1 MLLVTYT
8 PVIMDK
14 LNDAA
19 NLLVK
24 EVEDYAIFVLD
35 SVGTIMSW
43 NSGAQKIKGYT
54 NQEII
59 GQNFRIFY
67 TAEDQQQKLPEKLL
81 SIATNEGKAIHEGWR
96 ISKHKKK
103 YWGSDV
109 ITALHDNKGGIK
121 GYVKITRDQTDAK
134 KEEERFRLV
143 VESAPNAMV
152 LVNAEGKIA
161 LVNSQTEKVF
171 GYTREELIDQPV
183 ELLLPDRLKG
193 NHPNFR
199 DAFFHTP
206 KARAMGAGRD
216 LFARRKDLTEFQVEI
231 GLNPIETR
239 EGMMVLAAIIDITE
253 RKKAEERFRLVVES
267 APNAIVLINHE
278 GKITLVNS
286 ATEKLFRYSRQ
297 ELIGNGVELL
307 IPLRY
312 RQAHPQ
318 YRTAFFAT
326 PHVRAMGAGRD
337 LFALRKDGSEFP
349 VEIGLNP
356 IESAEGQMVLASII
370 DISERKLMEITRL
383 KSDFLANMSH
393 ELRTPLNAILGFSE
407 LLMDKRVGTLNPKQE
422 EYLHDIH
429 DSGTHLLQLINNVLD
444 LSKIESGKADIITES
459 FSIIEVTESIMN
471 MLKPL
476 ADKKQIRVHLD
487 LAASEKSFDR
497 VMLDKS
503 KFKQILYNLLANAI
517 KFNKENGTVIIAMLA
532 ASRDKFQIRIQDTG
546 IGISSENI
554 KKLFIPFVQLDSGTA
569 RQFDGSGLG
578 LALTKN
584 IIELMEGEIGVE
596 STPGEG
602 STFWFT
608 LPITLKKSKELI

>member
-1 MLLVTYT
+1 
-8 PVIMDK
+8 MDK
-14 LNDAA
+14 LNAAA

-24 EVEDYAIFVLD
+24 EVEDYAIFLLD
-35 SVGTIMSW
+35 TSGKIMSW

-54 NQEII
+54 NHEII
-59 GQNFRIFY
+59 GQHFRVFY
-67 TAEDQQQKLPEKLL
+67 TTEDQQQKLPEQLL
-81 SIATNEGKAIHEGWR
+81 STAVSEGKAIHEGWR
-96 ISKHKKK
+96 VSKHKKK

-109 ITALHDNKGGIK
+109 ITALHDNEGGVKGF
-121 GYVKITRDQTDAK
+121 VKITRDQTDAK

-152 LVNAEGKIA
+152 LVNAEGKIS

-183 ELLLPDRLKG
+183 ELLLPDRFKG

-199 DAFFHTP
+199 DSFFHTP

-297 ELIGNGVELL
+297 ELIGKGVELL

-337 LFALRKDGSEFP
+337 LFALRKDGTEFP

-356 IESAEGQMVLASII
+356 IESVEGPMVLASII
-370 DISERKLMEITRL
+370 DITERKLMEITRL

-407 LLMDKRVGTLNPKQE
+407 LLMDKRVGTLTSKQD

-444 LSKIESGKADIITES
+444 LSKIESGKADIILES

-476 ADKKQIRVHLD
+476 ADKKLVRVHLD
-487 LAASEKSFDR
+487 LAASEKTFDQ
-497 VMLDKS
+497 VALDKS

-517 KFNKENGTVIIAMLA
+517 KFNKENGTVVIAMLA
-532 ASRDKFQIRIQDTG
+532 APNNKFQIRIQDTG
-546 IGISSENI
+546 IGISTENI

-584 IIELMEGEIGVE
+584 IIELMEGDIGVE
-596 STPGEG
+596 STLGEG

>member
-1 MLLVTYT
+1 
-8 PVIMDK
+8 MDK
-14 LNDAA
+14 LNAAA

-24 EVEDYAIFVLD
+24 EVEDYAIFLLD
-35 SVGTIMSW
+35 TAGTIMSW
-43 NSGAQKIKGYT
+43 NSGAQKIKGYA
-54 NQEII
+54 NHEII
-59 GQNFRIFY
+59 GQNFRVFY

-81 SIATNEGKAIHEGWR
+81 ATAVSEGKAIHEGWR
-96 ISKHKKK
+96 VSKHKKK

-109 ITALHDNKGGIK
+109 ITALHDNEGGVKGF
-121 GYVKITRDQTDAK
+121 VKITRDQTDAK

-152 LVNAEGKIA
+152 LVNAEGKIS

-183 ELLLPDRLKG
+183 ELLLPDRFKS

-199 DAFFHTP
+199 DSFFHTP

-297 ELIGNGVELL
+297 ELIGKGVELL

-337 LFALRKDGSEFP
+337 LFALRKDGTEFP

-356 IESAEGQMVLASII
+356 IESAEGPMVLASII
-370 DISERKLMEITRL
+370 DITERKLMEITRL

-407 LLMDKRVGTLNPKQE
+407 LLMDKRVGTLTSKQD

-444 LSKIESGKADIITES
+444 LSKIESGKADIILES

-476 ADKKQIRVHLD
+476 ADKKLVRVHLD
-487 LAASEKSFDR
+487 LAASEKTFDQ
-497 VMLDKS
+497 VALDKS

-517 KFNKENGTVIIAMLA
+517 KFNKENGTVIIAMLVA
-532 ASRDKFQIRIQDTG
+532 PNDKFQIRIQDTG
-546 IGISSENI
+546 IGISTENI

-584 IIELMEGEIGVE
+584 IIELMEGDIGVE
-596 STPGEG
+596 STLGEG

-608 LPITLKKSKELI
+608 LPITLKKSKELF